1 MLAAEFLLG
10 NVFFSE
16 IFYLAC
22 YLALQQNSIIL
33 QEKAVMKKLIY
44 TIAFGLTFL
53 SVTSASRAIASAPT
67 DPLTTGDSSVLWQIN
82 PVSQRVQPS
91 NEPIVSSP
99 AIQTTAPLSTTPIST
114 VEPACKGDA
123 ARPKPPIPNN
133 PTHIRNVVW
142 RNVRAMCLYQIAQ
155 KTNSPQAAGQR

>member
-1 MLAAEFLLG
+1 
-10 NVFFSE
+10 
-16 IFYLAC
+16 
-22 YLALQQNSIIL
+22 
-33 QEKAVMKKLIY
+33 MKKLMY

-53 SVTSASRAIASAPT
+53 AVTSASGAIASAPT

-82 PVSQRVQPS
+82 PVSQSVQPS

-99 AIQTTAPLSTTPIST
+99 AIQTTVPVSTTPVST
-114 VEPACKGDA
+114 AATCKGDA
-123 ARPKPPIPNN
+123 ARVTPPIPNR

-142 RNVRAMCLYQIAQ
+142 RNVRAKCLHQIAQ